1 MDNNYKSEFAV
12 KKILLI
18 LSVIMLSSAITACS
32 VNSLPPASIK
42 PSAIASVDDYQYL
55 IGPGDSLRIFVW
67 RNPEVSGS
75 FTVRPDGMITTSLVE
90 DIPVTGKTP
99 TQLAR
104 EIETV
109 LSTYIKSPIV
119 TVSVGNFVGPFTEQV
134 RVIGEAANPKALNYR
149 ENMTLLDLMIQVGGL
164 TEFANG
170 NGAVLI
176 RVENGTQNEY
186 DLRLNDLIKQGDIN
200 ANVDILPGDIIII
213 PEDWF

>member
-1 MDNNYKSEFAV
+1 
-12 KKILLI
+12 
-18 LSVIMLSSAITACS
+18 MLSSAITACS